1 MRKVNISQYLFDF
14 FSASVSNFVRSDNI
28 INCGWYVYTLAVLDN
43 IIVARAYTHET
54 QIQLLTMLAAKMSE
68 EIFSLIVVDS
78 ATGTW

>member
-1 MRKVNISQYLFDF
+1 M
-14 FSASVSNFVRSDNI
+14 
-28 INCGWYVYTLAVLDN
+28 CTVLDN

-78 ATGTW
+78 ATGTATMFPSTV